1 MFKNTP
7 RVLIVAEHASIKF
20 GGEAALPLHYFRV
33 LRQRGI
39 EAWLVVH
46 ERTRDELK
54 SIFPEDFDRI
64 HFVSDTVWHRIL
76 WQSGKLLPQRLS
88 YFTFGLVLRLLNQ
101 MLQLHLVKQLVREQ
115 QIDIVHQP
123 IPVSPKEPSM
133 IFGLDVP
140 VVIGPMNG
148 GMDYP
153 PAFRNRQSRFVN
165 LILEIGRLFTNWFN
179 TLIPGKRQAATLLV
193 ANSRTRDALPKGVRG
208 KVIELVENG
217 VDLSIWNSKL
227 RSKRALLEKALEE
240 KKTQPSGQQTQQ
252 RTRFVYLGR
261 LVDWKAVDLLLSA
274 FKRVVEQVPAE
285 LEIIG
290 DGSERAA
297 LEEQARELGLT
308 QSKNQSPKSATQESE
323 CQQEALQAVRF
334 AGWLSPLDCAQE
346 LQLAD
351 ALVLPS
357 LLECGGAVVLEA
369 MAMEI
374 PVIATNWGGPAEYLD
389 ESCGILIEPTQES
402 FINDLAAAMLKMAQ
416 SPELRQVMG
425 QAGRQRV
432 IDYFDWE
439 VKVDKILDIYREAI
453 DTAALEKEQHSVY
466 LAPDIEVQPR

>member
-1 MFKNTP
+1 
-7 RVLIVAEHASIKF
+7 
-20 GGEAALPLHYFRV
+20 
-33 LRQRGI
+33 
-39 EAWLVVH
+39 
-46 ERTRDELK
+46 
-54 SIFPEDFDRI
+54 
-64 HFVSDTVWHRIL
+64 
-76 WQSGKLLPQRLS
+76 
-88 YFTFGLVLRLLNQ
+88 
-101 MLQLHLVKQLVREQ
+101 
-115 QIDIVHQP
+115 
-123 IPVSPKEPSM
+123 
-133 IFGLDVP
+133 
-140 VVIGPMNG
+140 
-148 GMDYP
+148 
-153 PAFRNRQSRFVN
+153 
-165 LILEIGRLFTNWFN
+165 
-179 TLIPGKRQAATLLV
+179 
-193 ANSRTRDALPKGVRG
+193 
-208 KVIELVENG
+208 
-217 VDLSIWNSKL
+217 
-227 RSKRALLEKALEE
+227 
-240 KKTQPSGQQTQQ
+240 
-252 RTRFVYLGR
+252 
-261 LVDWKAVDLLLSA
+261 
-274 FKRVVEQVPAE
+274 VEQVPAE

-308 QSKNQSPKSATQESE
+308 QSKNQSPKSATQDSE
-323 CQQEALQAVRF
+323 GQQEALQAVRF

-439 VKVDKILDIYREAI
+439 VKVDKILAIYREAI